1 MSIVLGMSLCPVG
14 RAVRYHASLESSF
27 VNVLQQQEEIYI
39 SLVGDPRA
47 INTGFASAVAA
58 EGWHITEFPSL
69 AALLAQPLPYCTIV
83 LLPVQTITAYVEI
96 AIRQLA
102 GTLALPVVI
111 FCPAAHTLELQS
123 VINAGAEDCIF
134 TPTTIEEAIARLGAV
149 IRVRCSGIPRGVLAS
164 DYLLESTTC
173 MVSVG
178 GDAPVRLTL
187 SEYQVLR
194 LLLRV
199 RNQLVP
205 HAHLRAILKLYQ
217 SSEDKDEGEDA
228 LITLIGRLQRKVG
241 PGRLVAVRGAGY
253 LLRDFADAKT
263 MEISSQVS

>member
-1 MSIVLGMSLCPVG
+1 MCLVG
-14 RAVRYHASLESSF
+14 GAVRLRASLESSF
-27 VNVLQQQEEIYI
+27 VNAPQQQEEICI

-47 INTGFASAVAA
+47 INTGFVSAVAA

-83 LLPVQTITAYVEI
+83 LLPVQTITACVET
-96 AIRQLA
+96 AIRQLT

-111 FCPAAHTLELQS
+111 FCPDAHTLELHS
-123 VINAGAEDCIF
+123 AINAGAEDCIF

-149 IRVRCSGIPRGVLAS
+149 IRVRCSGIPRGVSAS
-164 DYLLESTTC
+164 DYLLESTTS
-173 MVSVG
+173 MLSVG
-178 GDAPVRLTL
+178 GNAPVRLTL

-199 RNQLVP
+199 RNQSVP
-205 HAHLRAILKLYQ
+205 HARLRAILKLYEA
-217 SSEDKDEGEDA
+217 SEEADEDA

-241 PGRLVAVRGAGY
+241 PGRLVAVRGVGY
-253 LLRDFADAKT
+253 LLRDFADGKT
-263 MEISSQVS
+263 TEISSQVS